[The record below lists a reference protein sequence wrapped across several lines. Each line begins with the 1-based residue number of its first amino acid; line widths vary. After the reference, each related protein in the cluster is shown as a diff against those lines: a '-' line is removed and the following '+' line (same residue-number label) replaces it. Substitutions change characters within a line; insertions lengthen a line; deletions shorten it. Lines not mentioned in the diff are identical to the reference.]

1 MRDQEE
7 ANACLEVAAA
17 TKKKRVGELWVRI
30 FGTAKFFTTKFP
42 LNTSPT
48 PSGPSGPGGS
58 GPNQAAHRGDYTK
71 KLILQEQFGVKMKF

>member
-7 ANACLEVAAA
+7 AKACLEVAAA

-48 PSGPSGPGGS
+48 PSIVLCTIVLHLIEVLYYC
-58 GPNQAAHRGDYTK
+58 AHSFESDVT
-71 KLILQEQFGVKMKF
+71 

>member
-30 FGTAKFFTTKFP
+30 FVTAKFFISKFP

-48 PSGPSGPGGS
+48 PSIVLCTIVLHLIEVLYYC
-58 GPNQAAHRGDYTK
+58 AHSFERDVT
-71 KLILQEQFGVKMKF
+71 